1 MIAESIVNRTPLVSF
16 VISTRD
22 RRDVLLSTLARVQA
36 CGLPRDAF
44 DIHVVDN
51 ASSDGTALAVHEQ
64 FPAVR
69 LIASKRNGGSV
80 AKNLALPHALGK
92 YIVFLDDDSYPEP
105 GSIQRMIRHFEADPA
120 LGAATFTVT
129 LPNGVRECSAYP
141 DVFIGCG
148 VGLRRRALRL
158 VGGLPDD
165 FFMQAEEYDL
175 SLRLLDDGW
184 RVRRFD
190 DLHVAHLKTPRARL
204 PARTVRL
211 DVRNNVW
218 LVLRR
223 FPAGVVLPYL
233 LDWTRRYFWIARSQ
247 GATWSFFRGLAE
259 GLLASLVRPARA
271 PVSVAAFEQF
281 AKLDETVDQLRTVLR
296 RHPARR
302 VLLVDVGKNLYAYW
316 RACRVLGV
324 EITAIADDKLGRY
337 GRSYRG
343 VHVVRDED
351 ARKMPY
357 DLAIMANLSPEHTRR
372 RAAVWRK
379 RYGETIIDLFDDA
392 AAMTGIAA

>member
-1 MIAESIVNRTPLVSF
+1 MTTRPLVSF

-22 RRDVLLSTLARVQA
+22 RRDVLLDTLARVHE
-36 CGLPRDAF
+36 CGLAPGEF
-44 DIHVVDN
+44 DVHVVDN
-51 ASSDGTALAVHEQ
+51 ASSDGTAE
-64 FPAVR
+64 AVR
-69 LIASKRNGGSV
+69 NAFPDVKLTASPRNGGSV
-80 AKNLALPHALGK
+80 AKNLALPHAVGR
-92 YIVFLDDDSYPEP
+92 YIVFLDDDSFPRP
-105 GSIQRMIRHFEADPA
+105 GSIRRMVEHFEADPT

-129 LPNGVRECSAYP
+129 LPDGTRECSAYP

-158 VGGLPDD
+158 VGALPDD

-175 SLRLLDDGW
+175 SLRLLNDGW
-184 RVRRFD
+184 GVRRFD

-223 FPAGVVLPYL
+223 FPTARVLPYL

-247 GATWSFFRGLAE
+247 GATWPFLRGLVE
-259 GLLASLVRPARA
+259 GLVRSLARPKRE
-271 PVSVAAFEQF
+271 PVSTAAFEQF
-281 AKLDETVDQLRTVLR
+281 AKLDETVERLRATLR
-296 RHPARR
+296 RHPSRR

-316 RACRVLGV
+316 RACRVLNV
-324 EITAIADDKLGRY
+324 EIVAIADDKLGRY

-343 VHVVRDED
+343 IHVIRDDD
-351 ARKMPY
+351 ARKLSH
-357 DLAIMANLSPEHTRR
+357 DLAIIANLSPEHAKR
-372 RAAVWRK
+372 RAAEWTQW
-379 RYGETIIDLFDDA
+379 YGGKVVDLFVDDA
-392 AAMTGIAA
+392 ARASRAA